1 MKRREWLT
9 ATGAIAIAAA
19 SSAGVRAFGANA
31 PKKKGKDTAH
41 AHSNACC
48 NDCAACAVE
57 CGGCAGHCAAKL
69 AEGETAHAAT
79 MALCND
85 CSDLC
90 SICAKIGA
98 RGGPLAA
105 LVCGACAQACDKCAD
120 ACEKFEDDEQMTAC
134 AKRCRDCAEACRD
147 MKKELEQG

>member
-1 MKRREWLT
+1 MQRREWLT
-9 ATGAIAIAAA
+9 ATGAIAVAAA
-19 SSAGVRAFGANA
+19 GSAGAQVFGANA
-31 PKKKGKDTAH
+31 PKKKVKEPAH
-41 AHSNACC
+41 AHGSACC
-48 NDCAACAVE
+48 SECAACAVE
-57 CGGCAGHCAAKL
+57 CAGCAGHCAAKL

-79 MALCND
+79 MAICND

-90 SICAKIGA
+90 SISATIGA

-134 AKRCRDCAEACRD
+134 AKRCRDCAAACRE
-147 MKKELEQG
+147 MKKELEG